1 MKHGYLLAAALGAA
15 LLSSPAAAQSDHG
28 RMDRDR
34 AMSHHD
40 MLHDSG
46 VRMHGRMSQEHM
58 ARWCHSMSRHR
69 MMMNSQCRAMMHM
82 HRHHHDM

>member
-34 AMSHHD
+34 AMSHLYI
-40 MLHDSG
+40 LHDSG
-46 VRMHGRMSQEHM
+46 VRMLGRMIQEHK
-58 ARWCHSMSRHR
+58 ARWCHSM
-69 MMMNSQCRAMMHM
+69 
-82 HRHHHDM
+82 